1 MSMQAEPGIVESKS
15 HEGQQEVDLL
25 VDLRLLISEYIGNIV
40 YNDKLETWDI
50 IERMLFIVSIKN
62 GVIQAYHWSIK
73 MYTVLP
79 LVI

>member
-50 IERMLFIVSIKN
+50 IERMLFIVSIQN
-62 GVIQAYHWSIK
+62 DVIEAYHWPIK
-73 MYTVLP
+73 MYTALSM
-79 LVI
+79 VI

>member
-1 MSMQAEPGIVESKS
+1 MSMQAEPGIVKSKS

-50 IERMLFIVSIKN
+50 IERKLFIVSIKMVSYRPII
-62 GVIQAYHWSIK
+62 GQLKCILSFH
-73 MYTVLP
+73 
-79 LVI
+79 

>member
-40 YNDKLETWDI
+40 YNNKLETWDI
-50 IERMLFIVSIKN
+50 IQKKLFIVPIQN
-62 GVIQAYHWSIK
+62 DVIEAYHWPIK
-73 MYTVLP
+73 MYTALSM
-79 LVI
+79 VI